1 MPEVIEMLTKEYITR
16 ELDTLNKAELRQV
29 ADFVAFLKFRAARAV
44 DISALDAG
52 TAQLYAEFAEEDR
65 LLAEQGMG
73 EYFVR
78 LQHEDEL

>member
-1 MPEVIEMLTKEYITR
+1 MLTKEYITR
-16 ELDTLNKAELRQV
+16 ELDTLNKTELRQV
-29 ADFVAFLKFRAARAV
+29 ADFVAFLKFRAARV
-44 DISALDAG
+44 VNISALDAE

-73 EYFVR
+73 EYSVK